1 MIPYDNLKKFMD
13 ITTEKQQE
21 AFKTCNTKDEELAV
35 IAFVLSQRLDM
46 LEEISDGIR
55 QPDFEKCFE
64 LIREKLFESAKLF
77 TKKI

>member
-1 MIPYDNLKKFMD
+1 M
-13 ITTEKQQE
+13 
-21 AFKTCNTKDEELAV
+21 TCNSKDEELAV

-55 QPDFEKCFE
+55 QPDFEKSFE

-77 TKKI
+77 TEKV